1 MVKIAR
7 IVFQVLSYWT
17 DKAPWKLGNNLF
29 LSINYNVSDN
39 FLIQHYFLIC
49 ANCGVDHK
57 TVSSS
62 SMWLAGGR
70 LGAIQ
75 EYFFVWVTQRCLLSV
90 WLRGSGTCP
99 RAQAN
104 EWLCYV
110 TQAVWSFICTLS
122 PHALLLEVLCRTG
135 PEQAFWACLLTW
147 KIMGRLHWYLTFPA
161 LTS

>member
-70 LGAIQ
+70 LGAVQ

-90 WLRGSGTCP
+90 WKEKSQLNSAISR
-99 RAQAN
+99 RN
-104 EWLCYV
+104 D
-110 TQAVWSFICTLS
+110 
-122 PHALLLEVLCRTG
+122 
-135 PEQAFWACLLTW
+135 
-147 KIMGRLHWYLTFPA
+147 
-161 LTS
+161 